1 MIRMTGLV
9 LASKDPEALA
19 AFYREVLEIPFA
31 LAQHGKMRPHIECE
45 VGNFHFAI
53 IHKGQVAEGNNFT
66 PSFLVP
72 DLSDFV
78 ARLSAR
84 GIQPLHPVID
94 IGEGKSITTIADPD
108 GNAIRLIQIQAAA

>member
-1 MIRMTGLV
+1 MIRITGLV
-9 LASKDPEALA
+9 LASQDPERLA
-19 AFYREVLEIPFA
+19 AFYREVLDIPFA

-45 VGNFHFAI
+45 VGSFHFAI
-53 IHKGQVAEGNNFT
+53 IHKGKATESGNIT

-72 DLSDFV
+72 DLPDFL

-84 GIQPLHPVID
+84 GIQTLHPVID

-108 GNAIRLIQIQAAA
+108 GNAIRLIQIQSAA